1 MPVLALPIP
10 HGERPSHRVYRR
22 RYEDPLRQPLAG
34 TVTITSLRRIE
45 HGATV
50 LPENSAAVVE
60 VVDGW
65 LEVELQPGFYKLV
78 ATLTSVSGHTLT
90 DTDSITVTG

>member
-1 MPVLALPIP
+1 
-10 HGERPSHRVYRR
+10 
-22 RYEDPLRQPLAG
+22 
-34 TVTITSLRRIE
+34 
-45 HGATV
+45 
-50 LPENSAAVVE
+50 VVE

-78 ATLTSVSGHTLT
+78 ATLTSASGHTLT

>member
-10 HGERPSHRVYRR
+10 HGERPHQRVYRR
-22 RYEDPLRQPLAG
+22 RYEDPLRQPMNG

-45 HGATV
+45 HDGLV
-50 LPENSAAVVE
+50 LPENSTSVAE
-60 VVDGW
+60 LVDGW

-78 ATLTSVSGHTLT
+78 ATLTSASGHTLT